1 MLNSKGEHMV
11 LNSKNVNASI
21 IPHILSDN
29 EMRNIGFTDFNP
41 DVWYYT
47 KVLYPDDFGGI
58 SFNVS
63 IPKDGSDISI
73 DVLDEAFCQP
83 FDYQFLRSVS
93 TQSEIADQIFYL
105 VEDEMKYLQ
114 DAGVLSGHEYG
125 DYI

>member
-29 EMRNIGFTDFNP
+29 EMRNLGFTDVDP
-41 DVWYYT
+41 DVWYYM